1 MVLLILVF
9 QCTAA
14 TFCQAVG
21 AEITQKSLFREDV
34 GGWGFFVLVVWIF
47 FFSFFHPHIALQQE
61 AVF

>member
-1 MVLLILVF
+1 MVLLVLVF

-34 GGWGFFVLVVWIF
+34 GGWVFFCLSGLDF
-47 FFSFFHPHIALQQE
+47 FFFFHPHIALQQE